1 MIIRCHH
8 LREAGI
14 MDECCSHCHLL
25 AGCCVHTLS
34 HDHKAIV
41 CCGHAASLTQEER
54 ETILS
59 KISTWEAQEKMLPI
73 QTALEL
79 PMRLRP
85 AYLALQRLEGH
96 ERYLAAFIFGPV
108 ARGVAIE
115 QSNTDVFVIVDEN
128 RANYHLNRLMIGGIQ
143 LNLAFL
149 TLEQF
154 EERTRREIEHPPRMH
169 LVTIAESIIIFDKT
183 KKVHRLREEAQQLQP
198 RIISAREQQVLQL
211 MLFQCHKKAEHFLE
225 EDPSTALLIMHM
237 DLVNVLLAHYK
248 QQQKWW
254 VDPQHVL
261 ADLSTWDLQLA
272 QLVRD
277 FLATGEVYA
286 KFQIWSAIIDY
297 VLQPL
302 GGHHP
307 LPPQNCP
314 CKRCQKDIALL
325 LEAEAR

>member
-1 MIIRCHH
+1 MN
-8 LREAGI
+8 
-14 MDECCSHCHLL
+14 ECCFHCHLL
-25 AGCCVHTLS
+25 AGCCLQPLP
-34 HDHKAIV
+34 HDHKAIL
-41 CCGHAASLTQEER
+41 CCGHAASLTPEER
-54 ETILS
+54 ETILP
-59 KISTWEAQEKMLPI
+59 KIPVWQAQEKLLSMQTVPILP
-73 QTALEL
+73 T
-79 PMRLRP
+79 RLRP
-85 AYLALQRLEGH
+85 AYQALQRLERH

-115 QSNTDVFVIVDEN
+115 QSNTDVFVIVNEN
-128 RANYHLNRLMIGGIQ
+128 RAKHHLNHPMIVGVQ

-154 EERTRREIEHPPRMH
+154 EERIRKEIDQHQRMCP
-169 LVTIAESIIIFDKT
+169 VTIAESIIIFDKT
-183 KKVHRLREEAQQLQP
+183 KKLHHMQEEAQQLQP
-198 RIISAREQQVLQL
+198 RIVSARYQQALQS

-225 EDPSTALLIMHM
+225 EDPSTALLVMHM
-237 DLVNVLLAHYK
+237 DLINMLLVHYK

-261 ADLSTWDLQLA
+261 ADLSTWDLKLA

-286 KFQIWSAIIDY
+286 KFQVWSEIIDY
-297 VLQPL
+297 ILQPL

-314 CKRCQKDIALL
+314 CNRCRKDIALL
-325 LEAEAR
+325 LAAETP

>member
-1 MIIRCHH
+1 MN
-8 LREAGI
+8 
-14 MDECCSHCHLL
+14 ECCFHCHLL
-25 AGCCVHTLS
+25 AGCCLHPLP
-34 HDHKAIV
+34 HDHKAIL
-41 CCGHAASLTQEER
+41 CCGHAASLTLEEI

-59 KISTWEAQEKMLPI
+59 KIPVWEAQEKLFPI
-73 QTALEL
+73 QTVPEL

-85 AYLALQRLEGH
+85 VYQALQRLEED

-115 QSNTDVFVIVDEN
+115 QSNTDVFVIVNEN
-128 RANYHLNRLMIGGIQ
+128 RSNHHPNHPVISGVQ

-154 EERTRREIEHPPRMH
+154 EERTRKEIDQRQRMRP
-169 LVTIAESIIIFDKT
+169 VTIAESIIIFDKT
-183 KKVHRLREEAQQLQP
+183 KKLRHMREEAQQLQP
-198 RIISAREQQVLQL
+198 RTVSAREQQTLQSL
-211 MLFQCHKKAEHFLE
+211 LFQCHEKAEHYLK

-237 DLVNVLLAHYK
+237 DLISVLLAHYK

-254 VDPQHVL
+254 VDPQHIL
-261 ADLSTWDLQLA
+261 ADLSTWDLLLT

-286 KFQIWSAIIDY
+286 KFQIWSAIIDHI
-297 VLQPL
+297 LQPL

-307 LPPQNCP
+307 LLAQNCP
-314 CKRCQKDIALL
+314 CNHCQKDVALL
-325 LEAEAR
+325 LAAETP

>member
-8 LREAGI
+8 LREAGL
-14 MDECCSHCHLL
+14 MNKCCSHCHLL
-25 AGCCVHTLS
+25 AGCCLHPLP
-34 HDHKAIV
+34 HDHKAIL
-41 CCGHAASLTQEER
+41 CCGHAASLTPEEI
-54 ETILS
+54 ETILP
-59 KISTWEAQEKMLPI
+59 KILVWEAQKKQLLM
-73 QTALEL
+73 QTVPKL

-85 AYLALQRLEGH
+85 VYQALQRLEEH

-115 QSNTDVFVIVDEN
+115 QSNTDVFVIVNEN
-128 RANYHLNRLMIGGIQ
+128 RTNHHLNHPMIGGVQ

-154 EERTRREIEHPPRMH
+154 EERTRKEIDQHQRMRPI
-169 LVTIAESIIIFDKT
+169 TIAESIIIFDKT
-183 KKVHRLREEAQQLQP
+183 KKLHHMREEAQQLQP
-198 RIISAREQQVLQL
+198 RATSARERQVLQS
-211 MLFQCHKKAEHFLE
+211 MLFQCHKKVEHFLE
-225 EDPSTALLIMHM
+225 EDPPTALLVMHM
-237 DLVNVLLAHYK
+237 DLISVLLAHYK

-261 ADLSTWDLQLA
+261 ADLSTWDLVLT

-286 KFQIWSAIIDY
+286 KFQIWSAMIDHI
-297 VLQPL
+297 LQPL

-307 LPPQNCP
+307 LPAQNCP
-314 CKRCQKDIALL
+314 CNRCQKDVALL
-325 LEAEAR
+325 LAAETP

>member
-25 AGCCVHTLS
+25 AGCCLHLLP
-34 HDHKAIV
+34 HDHKAIL
-41 CCGHAASLTQEER
+41 CCGHAALLTPEEIA
-54 ETILS
+54 TILP
-59 KISTWEAQEKMLPI
+59 KIPVWEAQEKLLLM
-73 QTALEL
+73 QTVPEL

-85 AYLALQRLEGH
+85 VYQALQRLEEH

-108 ARGVAIE
+108 ACGVAIE
-115 QSNTDVFVIVDEN
+115 QSNTDVFVIVNEN
-128 RANYHLNRLMIGGIQ
+128 RAKHHPNHPMIGGVQ

-154 EERTRREIEHPPRMH
+154 EERIRKEIDQHQRMGP
-169 LVTIAESIIIFDKT
+169 VTIAESIIIFDKT
-183 KKVHRLREEAQQLQP
+183 KKLHHMREEAQQVQP
-198 RIISAREQQVLQL
+198 RTISARQQQALQL
-211 MLFQCHKKAEHFLE
+211 ILFQCHKKAEHFLE
-225 EDPSTALLIMHM
+225 EDPSTALLVMHM
-237 DLVNVLLAHYK
+237 DLISVLLTHYK

-277 FLATGEVYA
+277 FLATGEVSA
-286 KFQIWSAIIDY
+286 KFQIWSTIIDAI
-297 VLQPL
+297 LQPL

-307 LPPQNCP
+307 LPAQNCP
-314 CKRCQKDIALL
+314 CNRCQKDIALL
-325 LEAEAR
+325 LEAETR